1 MARVWAS
8 LMCCLMVAGRSFPP
22 WNHTVQSGHDH
33 GCRMFCSSSPEWTA
47 LSSLSSP
54 LGFRWVLVGV
64 VWVEPSWLD
73 GLEGGL
79 LVGVEALSGERV
91 PPSELRETSESSAKT
106 PNLLLVLHMLHALCS
121 SSESMTLPGPEI
133 TKWEL

>member
-1 MARVWAS
+1 M
-8 LMCCLMVAGRSFPP
+8 
-22 WNHTVQSGHDH
+22 
-33 GCRMFCSSSPEWTA
+33 
-47 LSSLSSP
+47 LSSLLFP

-79 LVGVEALSGERV
+79 FVGVEELTGEGV
-91 PPSELRETSESSAKT
+91 LPSELREMSESSARI
-106 PNLLLVLHMLHALCS
+106 PYLLLAFHMLHAFCF
-121 SSESMTLPGPEI
+121 SSESMALPCPET